1 MRLKGGQRRSAAE
14 EVEAMCV
21 WYVLLL
27 LLHSLVYYTYIC
39 IHIGGVYIPFVFC
52 HHGDLQ
58 CMRKD
63 DVSMT
68 TKYSRSCALALLM
81 RPLPPLTSM
90 QQNIYIIFFLC
101 YFYFDDIFFCVYIR
115 SCWWNFFFNFFF
127 WNSCDLWCRPF
138 FFCKRT
144 FFLTV

>member
-1 MRLKGGQRRSAAE
+1 MLTYAHMRLKRGQRRSAAE

-21 WYVLLL
+21 CDMFCCCCCTLL
-27 LLHSLVYYTYIC
+27 YI
-39 IHIGGVYIPFVFC
+39 IHIYDGVYIPFVFC

-68 TKYSRSCALALLM
+68 TKYSRACALALLM

-90 QQNIYIIFFLC
+90 QQNIIFFSC
-101 YFYFDDIFFCVYIR
+101 YFYFDDIFFFVYTFVLAGGI
-115 SCWWNFFFNFFF
+115 
-127 WNSCDLWCRPF
+127 
-138 FFCKRT
+138 
-144 FFLTV
+144 FFLILFMKFL